1 MSDRLSD
8 NAGFLSDQA
17 SDTPSDKLS
26 DALSDAFYF
35 TTPDA
40 PKVQFLDPVQMSV
53 AQGIVGR
60 LIPQTV
66 VWTTSVYVK

>member
-1 MSDRLSD
+1 
-8 NAGFLSDQA
+8 LSDQA

-40 PKVQFLDPVQMSV
+40 PKVQFLDPVQLSV

-60 LIPQTV
+60 LIP
-66 VWTTSVYVK
+66 